1 MLSFVFKLAVFEGS
15 FEALFYFIIMVAM
28 LIGFC
33 LVCGFILLLTIA
45 FFYYYIKFLL
55 RIFEIYG
62 YLVFSIVSKWR
73 VVVGAKQMVPTACLD
88 RV

>member
-1 MLSFVFKLAVFEGS
+1 MEEFIEKDSAINLQNNKDEDILDMLSFLFKLAVFEGS
-15 FEALFYFIIMVAM
+15 FEALFYFTVMVAM

-62 YLVFSIVSKWR
+62 
-73 VVVGAKQMVPTACLD
+73 
-88 RV
+88 